1 MSEDTLITAAGE
13 ENDGTDGDGDGE
25 GEEKY
30 PGGKEKEEGGEGE
43 TTIPRDDDSG
53 EWN

>member
-25 GEEKY
+25 EKY
-30 PGGKEKEEGGEGE
+30 PGDKEEKEGEGE
-43 TTIPRDDDSG
+43 DGTTIPKDDDSG